1 MTECLDARHCNTES
15 PRQVLLSAYLRLRG
29 LLIMEVS
36 GINIGIILQN
46 LVSTSKTKIQVLE
59 QENDEL
65 RTVHQHFEETHSEY
79 SDSKFAYVLFTLGLH
94 LWYISCNKLIK
105 D

>member
-1 MTECLDARHCNTES
+1 M
-15 PRQVLLSAYLRLRG
+15 
-29 LLIMEVS
+29 LIMEVS

-79 SDSKFAYVLFTLGLH
+79 SDSKFAYFMFLSSLH
-94 LWYISCNKLIK
+94 LGYVKIVT
-105 D
+105 

>member
-1 MTECLDARHCNTES
+1 M
-15 PRQVLLSAYLRLRG
+15 
-29 LLIMEVS
+29 LIMEVA
-36 GINIGIILQN
+36 GVNIGIILQK
-46 LVSTSKTKIQVLE
+46 LVSTRKTKIQVLE

-65 RTVHQHFEETHSEY
+65 RTVHQNFEETHSEY

-105 D
+105 Q

>member
-1 MTECLDARHCNTES
+1 M
-15 PRQVLLSAYLRLRG
+15 
-29 LLIMEVS
+29 LIMEVA
-36 GINIGIILQN
+36 GVNIGIILQN

-105 D
+105 NLN